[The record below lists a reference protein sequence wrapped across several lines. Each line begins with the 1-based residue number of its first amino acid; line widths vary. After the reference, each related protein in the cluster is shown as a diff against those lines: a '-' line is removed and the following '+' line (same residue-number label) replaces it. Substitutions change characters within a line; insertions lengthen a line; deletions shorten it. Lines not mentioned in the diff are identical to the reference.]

1 MPSKPQPSTLLY
13 KDLRKPAKQAWQED
27 EQKLQKEVSRWL
39 KKELHWRGEPQL
51 YYHIPN
57 ERKAS
62 MAQMSRLKAQ
72 GVLSGASD
80 VVLPLR
86 SDEYC
91 GIYCELKKAGGSPSK
106 EQKLF
111 LTGVAKEG
119 YLAIVIND
127 LETFKEVFTYYLNQR
142 KKQK

>member
-1 MPSKPQPSTLLY
+1 MY

-27 EQKLQKEVSRWL
+27 EQKLQKEVSKWL
-39 KKELHWRGEPQL
+39 KKELYLRGEPQL

-80 VVLPLR
+80 VVLPLK
-86 SDEYC
+86 SGEYS
-91 GIYCELKKAGGSPSK
+91 GIYCELKKAGESPSK
-106 EQKLF
+106 EQKSF
-111 LTGVAKEG
+111 LTGVANEG

-127 LETFKEVFTYYLNQR
+127 LDTFIEVFTYYLEQR
-142 KKQK
+142 KQQ